1 MMGDGGFAVASK
13 IKLDLE
19 VSEVLAHNARRLH
32 TTVAGKHCTVVSF
45 LSSRLYSLER
55 LRVA

>member
-1 MMGDGGFAVASK
+1 MAALQWAYK

-32 TTVAGKHCTVVSF
+32 IARITTTAP
-45 LSSRLYSLER
+45 SSGE
-55 LRVA
+55 